1 MYEKCPV
8 CGLEVLKG
16 SKKCPSCNTVLLD
29 ESKSSKQESLDYQKQ
44 QVATES
50 KKESYSL
57 PPPIDKAK
65 LYSCSAC
72 EHTVSRKAQECPS
85 CGEPNPKA
93 PPSEISKQLGGL
105 IALFG
110 ILFFIMI
117 ILPKILGVK
126 PPILE
131 WFK

>member
-50 KKESYSL
+50 KKESYL
-57 PPPIDKAK
+57 CLTPIDEPNHNSSSTLNSCKA
-65 LYSCSAC
+65 CG
-72 EHTVSRKAQECPS
+72 HGVSKKASKCPN
-85 CGEPNPKA
+85 CGEPTTVGTLN
-93 PPSEISKQLGGL
+93 SCSIIFLVWLVFVFFL
-105 IALFG
+105 IFG
-110 ILFFIMI
+110 
-117 ILPKILGVK
+117 LPKLLK
-126 PPILE
+126 
-131 WFK
+131 

>member
-85 CGEPNPKA
+85 CGEPNQNA
-93 PPSEISKQLGGL
+93 PASDTNKQIGSLIFVISM
-105 IALFG
+105 IAL
-110 ILFFIMI
+110 
-117 ILPKILGVK
+117 
-126 PPILE
+126 
-131 WFK
+131 WFMWKLNNP

>member
-29 ESKSSKQESLDYQKQ
+29 ESKSSKRESLDYQKQ

-57 PPPIDKAK
+57 PPPIDEAN
-65 LYSCSAC
+65 LYYCSAC
-72 EHTVSRKAQECPS
+72 GHAVSRKAQECPS

-105 IALFG
+105 IAV
-110 ILFFIMI
+110 ILLIYS
-117 ILPKILGVK
+117 LSTCQ
-126 PPILE
+126 
-131 WFK
+131 